1 MGGLGDFLLKAAE
14 WIWDFWPLRIVND
27 WEQGVRLLGGHATKL
42 LTSTNARRPF
52 SGIHAFIPGFGEIL
66 VEEANVETPETELQD
81 FLSADGT
88 AWCAAFAVTFRIK
101 DLRALY
107 LKVHDHQETIISE
120 AKAAIAAAG
129 RTLTD
134 DEMGE
139 KLETVALEEAKKQ
152 TWGWGLELMRI
163 RPTTLTKVQAL
174 RIVGDAPSVSGD

>member
-1 MGGLGDFLLKAAE
+1 MGGLGEFLLKAAE
-14 WIWDFWPLRIVND
+14 WIYEFWPFRIVND
-27 WEQGVRLLGGHATKL
+27 WEQGVRILGGHVTKL

-52 SGIHAFIPGFGEIL
+52 TGIHAFVPGVGEIL
-66 VEEANVETPETELQD
+66 VREANVETPETNLQD

-88 AWCAAFAVTFRIK
+88 AWCAAFSITFRIK

-107 LKVHDHQETIISE
+107 LKVHDYEETLVGE
-120 AKAAIAAAG
+120 AKAAVAAAG

-134 DEMGE
+134 LEMGE

-152 TWGWGLELMRI
+152 TRGWGLELMRI